1 MSKKIAY
8 LGKDLG
14 YWDDLQKVYAKTYP
28 TEEKSFHQFSYHA
41 NNINDCIFEL
51 FELAPSIIYIDIKD
65 GEVDGH
71 NLGLILKRIH
81 FFRHTPVVAI
91 VSNVEDVKKLI
102 SINFDFVFVKG
113 IEIHDVVYHPYKL
126 RFPAEAISAEF
137 ALAKLQAEIKL
148 KEIARV
154 GYYGLS
160 SMHIECNNKL
170 EEGSIVEVEHA
181 LENKQMD
188 TNYFVARKHGED
200 NIYYGSNG
208 WSELEYLFVDPVKR
222 EDGSLS
228 LNVEDLNE
236 NELSRKLKIGK
247 TLKKW
252 VNDNSSYGSKKLTKL
267 FMIDPQMNYFKSNDK
282 LIDTYDFVFRINESF
297 DEDYINIARLNPD
310 IIVYSYPELLSEDG
324 EFEDAK
330 EGQDVDQM
338 ANITKNIEDFH
349 QRQDE
354 ILKNAVSNIKKLGDN
369 SPYFIVIN
377 CDRYS
382 SKEFQEKFNYQ
393 FALVNPTMIGMNVLS
408 QMVHQLEEKRLTKEE
423 QELNTKIAAL
433 RKKDPIKYAKLN
445 KSYFNP
451 PKYFVSKK
459 SPLSHALIIRD
470 AKLVEISESTCFFT
484 LNEELVVGNY
494 YLTHPFNFAVKIVPQ
509 EGNIYKKEGNTYK
522 YQGLIHAIGEKEK
535 MRLRQFVNDIYT
547 QHKKEIREKEALV
560 MKEANE
566 RFLEEQR
573 IATLSEEEAAAEEEA
588 QEQAAKEEKLKN
600 TAPENMDLLNDLDAA
615 ITKKSGQ

>member
-14 YWDDLQKVYAKTYP
+14 YWDDLQKVYIKTYP
-28 TEEKSFHQFSYHA
+28 TEEKSFHQISYHA
-41 NNINDCIFEL
+41 NNINECIFDL
-51 FELAPSIIYIDIKD
+51 FELAPSIIYIDIKED
-65 GEVDGH
+65 EAHGH
-71 NLGLILKRIH
+71 NLGMILKRIH
-81 FFRHTPVVAI
+81 FFRNTPIVAI
-91 VSNVEDVKKLI
+91 VNNLDDVKKLI
-102 SINFDFVFVKG
+102 SIHFDFVFVKG
-113 IEIHDVVYHPYKL
+113 IEIHDVVYHPYKQ
-126 RFPAEAISAEF
+126 RFPADAVSAEF
-137 ALAKLQAEIKL
+137 ALAKLEAAIKL

-154 GYYGLS
+154 GFYGLS
-160 SMHIECNNKL
+160 TMHIECNNKL
-170 EEGSIVEVEHA
+170 EEGRLVEVEHA
-181 LENKQMD
+181 LDKKQMD
-188 TNYFVARKHGED
+188 TNYFVARKHGLD
-200 NIYYGSNG
+200 NIYYGANG
-208 WSELEYLFVDPVKR
+208 WSELEYLFVDPAKR
-222 EDGSLS
+222 EDGSFS

-236 NELSRKLKIGK
+236 NELNRKLKIGK
-247 TLKKW
+247 TLKSW
-252 VNDNSSYGSKKLTKL
+252 VNDNSSYGSQKLTKL
-267 FMIDPQMNYFKSNDK
+267 FMVDPQMHYFKINEK
-282 LIDTYDFVFRINESF
+282 LIDSYDFVFRINESF
-297 DEDYINIARLNPD
+297 EEDYTYISRLNPD
-310 IIVYSYPELLSEDG
+310 IVVYCYPEFISEEG
-324 EFEDAK
+324 ELDEAK
-330 EGQDVDQM
+330 DNQDVDQM
-338 ANITKNIEDFH
+338 ANIAKNIEEFH
-349 QRQDE
+349 QKQDE

-377 CDRYS
+377 CDRYT
-382 SKEFQEKFNYQ
+382 SKEFQERFNYQ

-459 SPLSHALIIRD
+459 SPLSHALIIRG
-470 AKLVEISESTCFFT
+470 AKLVEISESTCFFS
-484 LNEELVVGNY
+484 LDEELVLGNY
-494 YLTHPFNFAVKIVPQ
+494 YLTHPFNFAVKIIPQ

-547 QHKKEIREKEALV
+547 QHKKEIREKEAQV

-573 IATLSEEEAAAEEEA
+573 VAALSEEEAAAEAEA
-588 QEQAAKEEKLKN
+588 QAQALEEEKLKN